1 MPHDRTPP
9 GRPLQIGLQAPLNYA
24 YGRNLVEGIQV
35 YATEH
40 ANWDLWWD
48 QKNDVDF
55 VKTHPIDGLI
65 TVIHDPEVLEAYK
78 KLSLPIVVTTGI
90 VAEGHLPLVT
100 LDNRACGRIAA
111 DYFINMGFE
120 HFAYFSGLPSEL
132 DGRRQGFV
140 ERLRSRGEAVTFH
153 ESVEPNIIRYE
164 AAVRRQQAMMRLLKR
179 LPKPL
184 AVFAADDP
192 IAVEVIVACH
202 RCGLSVPEQV
212 AVMGVDNDELACGL
226 CQPPL
231 TSIDHATHEVGFH
244 AAKLLHRILLGENV
258 GLKPVVIGPLGVVER
273 PSTQTLA
280 TTDADLKLA
289 LRIIHEQ
296 ACDPISASDVVRQV
310 SVSRTALEKRF
321 HKNLG
326 RSIHQEI
333 IRVRLEAVKRL
344 LRTSELPMP
353 DIAARCGFSSASQV
367 SHIFRREVNLTPSMY
382 RRNRRSA
389 KIGTR

>member
-1 MPHDRTPP
+1 MSELRGNQ

-24 YGRNLVEGIQV
+24 YGRNLVEGVQV
-35 YATEH
+35 FATEH
-40 ANWDLWWD
+40 AHWDLWWD

-65 TVIHDPEVLEAYK
+65 TVIHDGDVLEAYK
-78 KLSLPIVVTTGI
+78 KLDLPIVVTTGI
-90 VAEGHLPLVT
+90 VAEGQFPLVT
-100 LDNRACGRIAA
+100 VDNRACGRIAA
-111 DYFINMGFE
+111 DYFIDMGFE
-120 HFAYFSGLPSEL
+120 HLTYFSGLPKDL
-132 DGRRQGFV
+132 DGRRLGFV
-140 ERLRSRGEAVTFH
+140 ERIHRRGESVMFH
-153 ESVEPNIIRYE
+153 ESVSPAVIRYE
-164 AAVRRQQAMMRLLKR
+164 AAVQRQRAMMRLLKR

-231 TSIDHATHEVGFH
+231 SSIDHAAHEVGFH
-244 AAKLLHRILLGENV
+244 AARMLHRILNGEDV
-258 GLKPVVIGPLGVVER
+258 GLTPIVIDPLGVVER

-280 TTDADLKLA
+280 TTDSDLKLA

-296 ACDPISASDVVRQV
+296 ACDPTTAAEVVQQV

-333 IRVRLEAVKRL
+333 VRVRLEAVKRL
-344 LRTSELPMP
+344 LRSSELPMP

-367 SHIFRREVNLTPSMY
+367 SHIFRREIGLTPSMY
-382 RRNRRSA
+382 RQNRRSA
-389 KIGTR
+389 KVGRR